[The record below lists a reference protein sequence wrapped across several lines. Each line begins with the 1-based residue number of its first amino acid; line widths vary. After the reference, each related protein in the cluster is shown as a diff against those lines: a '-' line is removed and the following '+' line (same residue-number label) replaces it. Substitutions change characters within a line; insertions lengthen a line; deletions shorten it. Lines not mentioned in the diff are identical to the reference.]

1 MKLTTQHTLRL
12 ISQYPLMILFIFS
25 SYFLFVSYTQF
36 DTTLTLKN
44 KIEST
49 RVLSALSIELAKERG
64 LSASY
69 LSSQGS
75 IAKESLQEQRIGVNK
90 AIKEFHEYYKT
101 HDMSAQIK
109 AVVTYLTKIVE
120 MRQAVDSF
128 SVDFNKMFFD
138 YYSQINSHLLKELES
153 LGTINTNSNIS
164 NLTYSLV
171 SIYKNIEYLGQER
184 GFVSK
189 ILSQYVPFSPKDL
202 EIWITIFSVSNI
214 FDHTTINDTLTRSQ
228 IENLYKLP
236 ANQKLE
242 EEITQVKAELIT
254 AAQSGEYLIDPTL
267 WFGLLT
273 KKIDLLDKSAQIIKT
288 SLSVEEKSYDN
299 QNMGQLIGAGT
310 TWIISIVLM
319 FLGFGLAGQFRKNVQ
334 GLENIFSR
342 VEELAETK
350 EKVDFNTTEG
360 MNAAYG
366 IIDKAIENIAREKKN
381 AEEASAAKSIF
392 LANMSHEIRTPLNG
406 IIGFT
411 ELLKNS
417 DLDEEKREFVD
428 VIEKSSENLLAIINN
443 ILDLSKVESNKIEI
457 DEILFSPIDEFE
469 NAVEVYGP
477 KAAEKNIQLSL
488 YIDPSLHNYLK
499 GDAVKIK
506 EVLINLMS
514 NAVKFTPNNGQITVE
529 VKRLESTSSERARVL
544 FSVQDSG
551 IGIHKDKIDGIFD
564 AFNQADSTITRKFG
578 GTGLGL
584 TISSKYIALMGG
596 KLEVESEEGKGSR
609 FFFVLDLIESSAS
622 GTDYK
627 DHFSDFSCA
636 IYAPL
641 NSTKAHTEFMYDY
654 FSYFGA
660 QAKYYTDFP
669 ALKNLIFKSG
679 SNIIVA
685 DYNNLTKEEL
695 EEYKKIKLP
704 ILLIFKSSQQS
715 KFNEY
720 NTKYITP
727 IYEPINVSKL
737 VKALESKREFLPTR
751 ETKVEPQPVQRVT
764 FGKKFKANV
773 LVAEDNEIN
782 QKLIRRTLEDLG
794 LNITIVPNGLQAL
807 ERRRMETFDMIF
819 MDIAMPVMDGIEA
832 THKILEYEEKNHL
845 PHIPIVAITANALKG
860 DRERFMKEGL
870 DEYITKPIKKD
881 SIISILNLFMQDK
894 IDYSDESHTQPHEEP
909 VQPLTADVSET
920 LLRET
925 VSLESERFAIATP
938 EVDSVVEEKA
948 PIIEEASLS
957 SNVVEPLLQEE
968 PVPPSRDIIVLKKS
982 PIETKIFTSVL
993 SKMCESITPASSF
1006 SDLKRKL
1013 EEAAYK
1019 IVLFDKEMLLEDPQS
1034 FLAWINTM
1042 AQKHQKEHIITVMFI
1057 DPKEKIVDTS
1067 VAFDAILPNQIS
1079 KKDLESLIHKF
1090 I

>member
-1 MKLTTQHTLRL
+1 MKLTMQNTLRL
-12 ISQYPLMILFIFS
+12 ISQYPLIILFIFS
-25 SYFLFVSYTQF
+25 SYFFFVTYTQF
-36 DTTLTLKN
+36 DATLQHKS
-44 KIEST
+44 KFEST
-49 RVLSALSIELAKERG
+49 QVLSSLSIELAKERG

-69 LSSQGS
+69 LSSEGG
-75 IAKESLQEQRIGVNK
+75 IAKEALQEQRINVNK
-90 AIKEFHEYYKT
+90 AIKEFHDYFQTRE
-101 HDMSAQIK
+101 MSSSLKNSVAL
-109 AVVTYLTKIVE
+109 LTKIVE
-120 MRQAVDSF
+120 IRQKIDNF
-128 SVDFNKMFFD
+128 SVNFNDVFFG
-138 YYSQINSHLLKELES
+138 YYSQLNTYLLKELES
-153 LGTINTNSNIS
+153 IGTINTNSTIS
-164 NLTYSLV
+164 NLSYSLV
-171 SIYKNIEYLGQER
+171 SLYKNIEFIGQER

-189 ILSQYVPFSPKDL
+189 ILSQYVPFSPEEL
-202 EIWITIFSVSNI
+202 NIWIKIFSVSNL
-214 FDHTTINDTLTRSQ
+214 FDYTTINDTNTRTQ

-236 ANQKLE
+236 ENVKLE
-242 EEITQVKAELIT
+242 EEITHVKAELIT

-267 WFGLLT
+267 WFNLLT
-273 KKIDLLDKSAQIIKT
+273 KKIDLLDKSAQIIKL
-288 SLSVEEKSYDN
+288 SLNKEESSFNN
-299 QNMGQLIGAGT
+299 QNKIQLALTGLI
-310 TWIISIVLM
+310 WIISIVLM
-319 FLGFGLAGQFRKNVQ
+319 FLGFGLSAQFRKNIK
-334 GLENIFSR
+334 GLENIFMR

-350 EKVDFNTTEG
+350 EKVDFNTAEG
-360 MNAAYG
+360 MNVAYG
-366 IIDKAIENIAREKKN
+366 IIDKAIENIAKEKKN

-529 VKRLESTSSERARVL
+529 IKRLENAPLDKARVI

-551 IGIHKDKIDGIFD
+551 IGINKEKIEGIFD

-596 KLEVESEEGKGSR
+596 KLEVESDEGQGSR
-609 FFFVLDLIESSAS
+609 FFFILDLPESNSS

-627 DHFSDFSCA
+627 NHFSDFNCA
-636 IYAPL
+636 LYSPI

-654 FSYFGA
+654 FKYFGS
-660 QAKYYTDFP
+660 QVRYYSDFP
-669 ALKNLIFKSG
+669 ALKNLIFKSN

-720 NTKYITP
+720 STKYITP

-737 VKALESKREFLPTR
+737 VKALEAKREFLPTR
-751 ETKVEPQPVQRVT
+751 EDRVEPQPIQRGT

-807 ERRRMETFDMIF
+807 ERRKTDSFDMIF

-832 THKILEYEEKNHL
+832 THKILEYEDKNHQ

-881 SIISILNLFMQDK
+881 NIISILNVFIQDK
-894 IDYSDESHTQPHEEP
+894 IDNTNTEENTSTIPEISAPSDKIDRIQELSENIVPFEE
-909 VQPLTADVSET
+909 E
-920 LLRET
+920 
-925 VSLESERFAIATP
+925 IK
-938 EVDSVVEEKA
+938 EKG
-948 PIIEEASLS
+948 EFF
-957 SNVVEPLLQEE
+957 NQGNMNQ
-968 PVPPSRDIIVLKKS
+968 VPSFTIKDILVLKKS

-993 SKMCESITPASSF
+993 SKMCENVEAASSYN
-1006 SDLKRKL
+1006 DLKQKL
-1013 EEAAYK
+1013 EINHYK
-1019 IVLFDKEMLLEDPQS
+1019 IVLFDKEMLLEDEETFFS
-1034 FLAWINTM
+1034 RLESIANERHAGKIHT
-1042 AQKHQKEHIITVMFI
+1042 IMFI
-1057 DPKEKIVDTS
+1057 DSKNKNQETN

-1079 KKDLESLIHKF
+1079 KKDLETLIQKF

>member
-12 ISQYPLMILFIFS
+12 ISQYPLIILFIFS
-25 SYFLFVSYTQF
+25 SYFLFLSYGQF

-49 RVLSALSIELAKERG
+49 KVLSSLSIELAKERG

-75 IAKESLQEQRIGVNK
+75 IAKEALQEQRANVNK
-90 AIKEFHEYYKT
+90 SIKEFHDFYQIHEVTPNIKT
-101 HDMSAQIK
+101 IITYVTNIVDIRK
-109 AVVTYLTKIVE
+109 AVDGFGI
-120 MRQAVDSF
+120 
-128 SVDFNKMFFD
+128 DFNKMFFE
-138 YYSQINSHLLKELES
+138 YYSQINAQLLKELETI
-153 LGTINTNSNIS
+153 GTINTNSNIS

-171 SIYKNIEYLGQER
+171 SAYKNIEYLGQER
-184 GFVSK
+184 GFVAK

-202 EIWITIFSVSNI
+202 ETWITIFGVSNI
-214 FDHTTINDTLTRSQ
+214 FDHTTINDTMTRSQ

-236 ANQKLE
+236 ENVKLE

-254 AAQSGEYLIDPTL
+254 AAQTGEYLIDPTL

-273 KKIDLLDKSAQIIKT
+273 KKIDILDKSAQIIKA
-288 SLSVEEKSYDN
+288 SLQAQEQSYDN
-299 QNMGQLIGAGT
+299 QNIGQLIGAGL

-319 FLGFGLAGQFRKNVQ
+319 FLGFGLSGQFRKNVR
-334 GLENIFSR
+334 GLENIFTR

-350 EKVDFNTTEG
+350 QKVDFNTAEG
-360 MNAAYG
+360 MNVAYG
-366 IIDKAIENIAREKKN
+366 IIDKAIENIAKEKQN

-411 ELLKNS
+411 ELLRNS

-477 KAAEKNIQLSL
+477 KASEKNIQLSL

-529 VKRLESTSSERARVL
+529 IKRLGNAPLDKARVL

-551 IGIHKDKIDGIFD
+551 IGIHQDKIEGIFD

-584 TISSKYIALMGG
+584 TISSKYIALMGSR
-596 KLEVESEEGKGSR
+596 LEVESEEGKGSR
-609 FFFVLDLIESSAS
+609 FFFALDLLESTAS

-627 DHFSDFSCA
+627 DHFSDFNCA

-641 NSTKAHTEFMYDY
+641 NSAKAHTEFMFDY
-654 FSYFGA
+654 FTYFGA
-660 QAKYYTDFP
+660 HSKYYTDFP
-669 ALKNLIFKSG
+669 ALKNLIFKAG

-704 ILLIFKSSQQS
+704 IILIFKSSQQS
-715 KFNEY
+715 KYNEF

-727 IYEPINVSKL
+727 MYEPINVSKL
-737 VKALESKREFLPTR
+737 VRALESKREFLPAKEDR
-751 ETKVEPQPVQRVT
+751 VEPQPIQKAT

-807 ERRRMETFDMIF
+807 ERRRSDDFDMIF

-832 THKILEYEEKNHL
+832 THQILEYEEKNHL

-870 DEYITKPIKKD
+870 DEYITKPIKKE
-881 SIISILNLFMQDK
+881 SIISILNLFIQDK
-894 IDYSDESHTQPHEEP
+894 IDYSAQENSIEIKPNMQMPEKE
-909 VQPLTADVSET
+909 L
-920 LLRET
+920 
-925 VSLESERFAIATP
+925 LESNDNPVVTMPDMPSSVTP
-938 EVDSVVEEKA
+938 EALFRSSPD
-948 PIIEEASLS
+948 S
-957 SNVVEPLLQEE
+957 SNTPELELLD
-968 PVPPSRDIIVLKKS
+968 VLVLKKS

-993 SKMCESITPASSF
+993 GKMCE
-1006 SDLKRKL
+1006 RV
-1013 EEAAYK
+1013 EAATSYK
-1019 IVLFDKEMLLEDPQS
+1019 DFKHTLESKHCKIALFDKEMLLEDTQT
-1034 FLAWINTM
+1034 FLEWVAALSQIQNAGKINT
-1042 AQKHQKEHIITVMFI
+1042 IMFV
-1057 DPKEKIVDTS
+1057 DPKDKSQDEHA
-1067 VAFDAILPNQIS
+1067 AFDAILPNQIS
-1079 KKDLESLIHKF
+1079 KQELENLIHTF